1 MRTFAALTVSGVV
14 GLLLFKLLAS
24 LLFPLLGVFLGL
36 LAMTVK
42 FALIAAVIFFVYSM
56 IKKKREADV
65 A

>member
-1 MRTFAALTVSGVV
+1 MKMVASLTVAGVA
-14 GLLLFKLLAS
+14 GILLLKLLTA
-24 LLFPLLGVFLGL
+24 LVFPVLGLFVGL

-56 IKKKREADV
+56 IKKRKEADL